1 MYSPFSSLRQKVE
14 RIFSLP
20 VMLQFVS
27 SVVIVAMTAFQ
38 VIAVGNGSKSS
49 IIMDL
54 LLCCV
59 LCQLFVYCWFGNEVY
74 EQVLNN
80 KYLKQAVI
88 VNRFLYAE
96 QNSLHLRLR
105 LQLAQ
110 FRWEMQENSFDI
122 HD

>member
-1 MYSPFSSLRQKVE
+1 MYSTFSSLRHKVE

-38 VIAVGNGSKSS
+38 VIVVGDGSKSS

-74 EQVLNN
+74 EQVMKVQVLR
-80 KYLKQAVI
+80 KSCYRKSIFLHRAKLSQPPASVAVGTLLMG
-88 VNRFLYAE
+88 NAREF
-96 QNSLHLRLR
+96 S
-105 LQLAQ
+105 
-110 FRWEMQENSFDI
+110 
-122 HD
+122 